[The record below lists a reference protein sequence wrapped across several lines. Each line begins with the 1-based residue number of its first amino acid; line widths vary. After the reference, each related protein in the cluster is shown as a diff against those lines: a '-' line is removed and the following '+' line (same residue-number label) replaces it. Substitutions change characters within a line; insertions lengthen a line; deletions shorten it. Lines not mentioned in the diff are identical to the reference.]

1 MFVRNIYLC
10 VNILIM
16 KSIVI
21 YPDNPKQFSV
31 IEAFLEE
38 MKIRFK
44 SQEEIK
50 ISEEQKNSILQG
62 IKEAEEGKFV
72 SEEDADKMFEKCFK

>member
-1 MFVRNIYLC
+1 
-10 VNILIM
+10 M

-21 YPDNPKQFSV
+21 YPENPKQFHV

-38 MKIRFK
+38 MKISFK

-50 ISEEQKNSILQG
+50 ISEEQKKSILLG
-62 IKEAEEGKFV
+62 IKEADEGKFI
-72 SEEDADKMFEKCFK
+72 SEEEADKIFEKCFK

>member
-1 MFVRNIYLC
+1 
-10 VNILIM
+10 M
-16 KSIVI
+16 KSIII

-44 SQEEIK
+44 SQEDDI
-50 ISEEQKNSILQG
+50 ISEEIKQSILEG
-62 IKEAEEGKFV
+62 VKDAEEGKLV
-72 SEEDADKMFEKCFK
+72 SNEEVRKKAEALCSK